1 MRDSLK
7 LAIELLNDIQ
17 NLRAANFKKTTKE
30 NGNSFIEIQIQANRD
45 NRLMIDLQNAIN
57 PVLHNYEKIALTTVK
72 AIIEEI

>member
-17 NLRAANFKKTTKE
+17 NLRSANFIKRTKE